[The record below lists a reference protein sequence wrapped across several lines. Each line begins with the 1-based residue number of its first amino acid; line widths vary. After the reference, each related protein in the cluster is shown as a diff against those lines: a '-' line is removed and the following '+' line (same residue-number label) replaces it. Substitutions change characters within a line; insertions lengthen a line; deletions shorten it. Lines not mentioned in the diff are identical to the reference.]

1 MKAVVDTWNPQ
12 FGATEDLMGK
22 LRPQCPGGFKRADQC
37 EHLLKVFRLLEADHA
52 PQGATDLPQTV
63 ESRFRALHPRFRKVE
78 AEGQLFSQQLV
89 ENGLKVGQGD
99 ATSKPHQGR

>member
-1 MKAVVDTWNPQ
+1 
-12 FGATEDLMGK
+12 MGK
-22 LRPQCPGGFKRADQC
+22 LRPQCPGGFKCADES

-78 AEGQLFSQQLV
+78 AEGLLLSQQLV

-99 ATSKPHQGR
+99 ATSKPHQGRQSQKA